1 MTPTSVGMRCPECS
15 RQRTKVKTAASIA
28 RGSEPVATYA
38 IIAVNVLAYLGSG
51 QSLGGF
57 GGGGG
62 GGGSAFR
69 QGALYGPAVADQH
82 EYWRLVTSG
91 FLHSGFFHI
100 ALNMYFIYVL
110 GRLLEPALGRA
121 RFVAVYFAS
130 LLMGSFGALLLTP
143 GALTVGASGAAF
155 GLMGCAI
162 VVARSRG
169 IDLWSS
175 GLGPTLLLNLALGL
189 TLRGISIGGHL
200 GGLVGGLIAGWL
212 VVEFG
217 ERRGQRLLPLA
228 GCAVVGAVGVAGAI
242 AVSGMSGLAP
252 SGVGFF

>member
-1 MTPTSVGMRCPECS
+1 
-15 RQRTKVKTAASIA
+15 
-28 RGSEPVATYA
+28 
-38 IIAVNVLAYLGSG
+38 
-51 QSLGGF
+51 
-57 GGGGG
+57 
-62 GGGSAFR
+62 
-69 QGALYGPAVADQH
+69 
-82 EYWRLVTSG
+82 
-91 FLHSGFFHI
+91 LHSGFFHI

-110 GRLLEPALGRA
+110 GRLLEPSLGRA

-175 GLGPTLLLNLALGL
+175 GLGPTLLINLAFGL

-200 GGLVGGLIAGWL
+200 GGLVGGLAAGWL

-228 GCAVVGAVGVAGAI
+228 GCAAIGAVGVAGAI

-252 SGVGFF
+252 HGVGFF